1 MHGSLPSEPTR
12 LEAFRKQYRFRS
24 DRTLWLGVERE
35 CFLVDRQGNF
45 APRAADAIAHIH
57 QKEWRRASHN
67 TSSPHI
73 RYVSTKECVGYELS
87 AVQIETRTPTHRY
100 GETED
105 YLRLI
110 DIHLRNN
117 LNELGLRAAYNEIA
131 PETMP
136 LDIYPDPTGR
146 YQMITESM
154 PREILLAACR
164 IIGTHVHVG
173 MPDHETALRVHNEV
187 IEHCDVLS
195 DFGDGSN
202 GERLRIYG
210 IVKPD
215 NRPRRYSSWADFCD
229 EAHQTGFAEDP
240 RSNWR
245 TIRLTVHGTIEFR
258 VFGATER
265 VDRICAWVQMCYLLC
280 KKALNRATCE

>member
-1 MHGSLPSEPTR
+1 MHGSLPFEPAR
-12 LEAFRKQYRFRS
+12 LDAFRKQYQFRP

-35 CFLVDRQGNF
+35 CFLVDRRGDF
-45 APRAADAIAHIH
+45 APRAADVVAHVH
-57 QKEWRRASHN
+57 KKEWRRASPD
-67 TSSPHI
+67 TARAMRCVSPQE
-73 RYVSTKECVGYELS
+73 SVGYELS
-87 AVQIETRTPTHRY
+87 AVQLETRTPPHQY

-117 LNELGLRAAYNEIA
+117 LHELGLRATYNEVA

-146 YQMITESM
+146 YQAITQAM
-154 PREILLAACR
+154 PREMLLAACR

-195 DFGDGSN
+195 DLGDGSG

-215 NRPRRYSSWADFCD
+215 NRPRPYASWEDFHE
-229 EAHQTGFAEDP
+229 EAYRNGFEEDP

-245 TIRLTVHGTIEFR
+245 MIRLTKHGTLEFR

-265 VDRICAWVQMCYLLC
+265 VDRICAWTQLCYLLC
-280 KKALNRATCE
+280 KKALNRATG